1 MGKNNPKPEECPM
14 STALTLKLD
23 DYMPYR
29 LAVASAATSGLIS
42 TAYESLYGIKIPE
55 WRIICVLSED
65 GPTTQQCLVK
75 RTCMDKVTIS
85 RAAQALAKRRLITR
99 APHEHDGRSHHL
111 ILTAEGERLF
121 DDIAPAAIEYER
133 VVLSSFSQEEV
144 ETLHSLL
151 KRVQMAAL
159 KVQNRDA

>member
-1 MGKNNPKPEECPM
+1 M
-14 STALTLKLD
+14 STTLTLKLD
-23 DYMPYR
+23 DYLPYR
-29 LAVASAATSGLIS
+29 MAVASAAVSGLIS
-42 TAYESLYGIKIPE
+42 TAYESLYGIKMPE
-55 WRIICVLSED
+55 WRIVCVLSED
-65 GPTTQQCLVK
+65 GPTTQQSLVK

-133 VVLSSFSQEEV
+133 LIVNNFTEQEI
-144 ETLHSLL
+144 ETLHGLL
-151 KRVQMAAL
+151 KRVQAAAL